1 MTLQRYTEDTE
12 KSKRYG
18 RLQKNEDKFMATLI
32 LSCSTG
38 QGHNS
43 CAKAVKEYY
52 DAQGETCVIED
63 TLDFVSRTLSRV
75 ICWGHTTMYRYLH
88 WLFKLIYGYS
98 EKHPAIFHEK
108 SGIYRLLALGTERL
122 CKYIQDG
129 GFDTVICTHIFASL
143 MMTEVQKRYHLP
155 VSIGLLATDYTCNP
169 GTKES
174 RVDVHFIPDAS
185 LKVDFDSPNIQEE
198 QFCCS
203 GIPIRQMFYHS
214 TDKAEA
220 KRAFG
225 IAPEHKHLVMMCGS
239 MGCGPMKRLTWL
251 LSHRLTDQMEMSVVC
266 GTNRRLQKKLQRHYK
281 DNPNIHIL
289 GYTKDMSLLMDS
301 ADLYLTKP
309 GGISI
314 TEAAMKA
321 LPMVLIDAVAGC
333 EYYNKF
339 YFIRKGGARTGAYS
353 MEISRI
359 CVTLLEDER
368 KLDAMHQ
375 SLAAMPKDN
384 AAEIIYERMHQIAA
398 ARRDGASSAQ

>member
-1 MTLQRYTEDTE
+1 
-12 KSKRYG
+12 
-18 RLQKNEDKFMATLI
+18 MATLI

-52 DAQGETCVIED
+52 DMQGEMCVVED
-63 TLDFVSRTLSRV
+63 ALNFVSRALSRF

-108 SGIYRLLALGTERL
+108 SGIYRLLALGTDRL

-129 GFDTVICTHIFASL
+129 GFDTVICTHVFASL

-155 VSIGLLATDYTCNP
+155 VTIGLVATDYTCNP

-174 RVDVHFIPDAS
+174 RVDVYFLPDAS
-185 LKVDFDSPNIQEE
+185 LQVDFDSPNIGEE

-203 GIPIRQMFYHS
+203 GIPIRQMFYHG
-214 TDKAEA
+214 TDQEEA
-220 KRAFG
+220 KRALG
-225 IAPEHKHLVMMCGS
+225 ISPDHKHLLMMCGS
-239 MGCGPMKRLTWL
+239 MGCGPMKRLARL
-251 LSHRLTDQMEMSVVC
+251 LSHRLPESVDMTVVC
-266 GTNRRLQKKLQRHYK
+266 GTNHRLEKKLQRRYK
-281 DNPNIHIL
+281 DSPNIHIL
-289 GYTKDMSLLMDS
+289 GYMQDMSLLLDS

-314 TEAAMKA
+314 TEAAMKM

-333 EYYNKF
+333 EHYNRF
-339 YFIRKGGARTGAYS
+339 YFLRKGGARTGTNS
-353 MEISRI
+353 MEIARV

-368 KLDAMHQ
+368 KLEAMRR
-375 SLAAMPKDN
+375 SLTAMPKDN
-384 AAEIIYERMHQIAA
+384 AAEIIYQRMHQAA
-398 ARRDGASSAQ
+398 ARSGNPSSVQ